1 MRLFLVLL
9 LSIFLVSCG
18 TPMGKIKD
26 GTEVLLSVSKI
37 VSFGND
43 YGIKRKTNV
52 FVSYTSGGV
61 QGELQGMLH
70 KVKKETVIIINEYGN
85 KVSIPRD
92 NISYIS
98 EW

>member
-1 MRLFLVLL
+1 MRPFSVLL
-9 LSIFLVSCG
+9 LSIFLVGCG
-18 TPMGKIKD
+18 TPIGKIKE
-26 GTEVLLSVSKI
+26 GTEVLLSVSKL

-43 YGIKRKTNV
+43 YGIKKKTNV

-70 KVKKETVIIINEYGN
+70 KVKRKTVIIVNEYCN

-92 NISYIS
+92 NISSIS